1 MPPHMK
7 SKLKTRKKVKSHH
20 HHHHR
25 RRRRLRKT
33 QTKHLSGGTTPP
45 IDLLTFDAAKTHP
58 ASIILLP
65 QK

>member
-1 MPPHMK
+1 MPPPHMK

-25 RRRRLRKT
+25 RRLRKT
-33 QTKHLSGGTTPP
+33 QTKHLSSGTTPLT
-45 IDLLTFDAAKTHP
+45 DLSNFDAAKTHP

>member
-1 MPPHMK
+1 MPPPHMK

-20 HHHHR
+20 HH

-33 QTKHLSGGTTPP
+33 QTKHLSSGTTPLT
-45 IDLLTFDAAKTHP
+45 DLSNFDAAKTHP

>member
-20 HHHHR
+20 HHHHH
-25 RRRRLRKT
+25 RRRLRKT
-33 QTKHLSGGTTPP
+33 QTKHLSGGTTPLT
-45 IDLLTFDAAKTHP
+45 DLLTFDAAKTHP
-58 ASIILLP
+58 ASIILP

>member
-7 SKLKTRKKVKSHH
+7 SKLKTRKKVKPHH

-25 RRRRLRKT
+25 RRFRITRS
-33 QTKHLSGGTTPP
+33 KHLSGGATPP
-45 IDLLTFDAAKTHP
+45 TDLANFDAAKTHP